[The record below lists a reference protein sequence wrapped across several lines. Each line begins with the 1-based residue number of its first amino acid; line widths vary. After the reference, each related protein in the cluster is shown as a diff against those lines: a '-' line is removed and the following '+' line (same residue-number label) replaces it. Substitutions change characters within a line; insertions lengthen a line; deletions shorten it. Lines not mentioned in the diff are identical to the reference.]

1 MCSHPVVVM
10 EPSSKQEWW
19 KSSANISAIKDYAI
33 QQGLL
38 VKATRDPS
46 DETVTNV
53 SVTLTPSLFPREL
66 FDLACSIA
74 ADLNSLVDRVSR
86 DEQFLEDSLQRY
98 LPWVFELLCHHDGPQ
113 CMMIMITVLYTYICT
128 IPAMG
133 CHNDFMDHHTGEG
146 LYFYQQLWEAILLK
160 FSI

>member
-1 MCSHPVVVM
+1 MSANILLMIYNRFGNWLYALQQSKQLQIKIAYGNSISLHVKVVIKVM

-86 DEQFLEDSLQRY
+86 DELFLENALQRY
-98 LPWVFELLCHHDGPQ
+98 
-113 CMMIMITVLYTYICT
+113 
-128 IPAMG
+128 
-133 CHNDFMDHHTGEG
+133 
-146 LYFYQQLWEAILLK
+146 ILLQC
-160 FSI
+160 FFLFTV

>member
-1 MCSHPVVVM
+1 M

-86 DEQFLEDSLQRY
+86 DELFLENALQRY
-98 LPWVFELLCHHDGPQ
+98 PYRGCLNTLLCH
-113 CMMIMITVLYTYICT
+113 CLMSK
-128 IPAMG
+128 
-133 CHNDFMDHHTGEG
+133 
-146 LYFYQQLWEAILLK
+146 ILHRK
-160 FSI
+160 

>member
-1 MCSHPVVVM
+1 M

-19 KSSANISAIKDYAI
+19 KSSVNISAIKDYAI
-33 QQGLL
+33 LQGLL

-74 ADLNSLVDRVSR
+74 ADLNSLVDHVSR
-86 DEQFLEDSLQRY
+86 DEQFLENALQRY
-98 LPWVFELLCHHDGPQ
+98 SYHGCLNNLLCQ
-113 CMMIMITVLYTYICT
+113 C
-128 IPAMG
+128 A
-133 CHNDFMDHHTGEG
+133 
-146 LYFYQQLWEAILLK
+146 A
-160 FSI
+160 

>member
-1 MCSHPVVVM
+1 MIGEVRSFFNSVRSMRFIRILMRFIAIHTPPAHILFAIVGGRETKGVICWHCLGTHQVM

-19 KSSANISAIKDYAI
+19 RSSANISAIKDYAI

-86 DEQFLEDSLQRY
+86 DEQFLENALQR
-98 LPWVFELLCHHDGPQ
+98 LFLSVHS
-113 CMMIMITVLYTYICT
+113 MIL
-128 IPAMG
+128 
-133 CHNDFMDHHTGEG
+133 
-146 LYFYQQLWEAILLK
+146 
-160 FSI
+160 

>member
-1 MCSHPVVVM
+1 M
-10 EPSSKQEWW
+10 ELSSKQEWW

-66 FDLACSIA
+66 FDLAHSIA
-74 ADLNSLVDRVSR
+74 ADLNSLVDHVSR
-86 DEQFLEDSLQRY
+86 DELFMENALQRY
-98 LPWVFELLCHHDGPQ
+98 LQ
-113 CMMIMITVLYTYICT
+113 CSLQIFSVHVL
-128 IPAMG
+128 
-133 CHNDFMDHHTGEG
+133 
-146 LYFYQQLWEAILLK
+146 
-160 FSI
+160 

>member
-1 MCSHPVVVM
+1 MHMYTVTFPLPCILQYCENHWVVVNQMM
-10 EPSSKQEWW
+10 EPSSTQEWW

-38 VKATRDPS
+38 VKATRDLS

-74 ADLNSLVDRVSR
+74 ADLNSLVDHVSR
-86 DEQFLEDSLQRY
+86 DQQFLESALER
-98 LPWVFELLCHHDGPQ
+98 
-113 CMMIMITVLYTYICT
+113 
-128 IPAMG
+128 
-133 CHNDFMDHHTGEG
+133 
-146 LYFYQQLWEAILLK
+146 
-160 FSI
+160 S

>member
-1 MCSHPVVVM
+1 MSANILLMIYNRFGNWLYALQQSKQLQIKIAYGNSISLHVKVVVKVM

-86 DEQFLEDSLQRY
+86 DELFLENALQRY
-98 LPWVFELLCHHDGPQ
+98 VL
-113 CMMIMITVLYTYICT
+113 LYT
-128 IPAMG
+128 MFLSV
-133 CHNDFMDHHTGEG
+133 HSM
-146 LYFYQQLWEAILLK
+146 IL
-160 FSI
+160 